1 MLLNLVNSP
10 ARCDATSTA
19 INWRMEKELEDWQI
33 ADAARLKRLFEEK
46 ADKSQQAFGLE
57 HEIGTQGM
65 VWQYLNAR
73 RALNLDALLKFAY
86 GLKVP
91 VEQIS
96 PTLSK
101 KINLALQCANQ
112 GAIRLSTAGPDTPEG
127 QVLHA
132 MQTMDSATK
141 YKLIQ
146 ITQTLAAPVP
156 EAIPPKEELSKEKT
170 PKDSVPAKKKG
181 KQKPGDREEFEY
193 HGATDYVFDPEEEI
207 TRKRKSKE

>member
-1 MLLNLVNSP
+1 
-10 ARCDATSTA
+10 
-19 INWRMEKELEDWQI
+19 MEKELEDWQI

-101 KINLALQCANQ
+101 KINVALQGANQ
-112 GAIRLSTAGPDTPEG
+112 GAVALSTAGPDTPEG

-132 MQTMDSATK
+132 MQSMDAQTK
-141 YKLIQ
+141 YRLIQ
-146 ITQTLAAPVP
+146 ITQALTTSPPVETPAEPPPAEPRDIPNSSRIQTLGAPKVQ
-156 EAIPPKEELSKEKT
+156 ISKRREK
-170 PKDSVPAKKKG
+170 
-181 KQKPGDREEFEY
+181 QEQRRERNE
-193 HGATDYVFDPEEEI
+193 
-207 TRKRKSKE
+207 